1 MKVRIVEG
9 YWICPKCNTRC
20 RGADQDC
27 DNCGAVRTADVK
39 FHLDKGAPAITD
51 AKELELARSGP
62 DWICGF
68 CGNTSPAGEKNCT
81 GCGSLRSDGTKRQTG
96 NKPETPDGGGKIA
109 KEVSQTPAKP
119 EVPRKPISRNTKIGC
134 GMFLLLLVLLMI
146 VDSFEKPGKI
156 EVKQTFWE
164 RTIERE
170 QYQSS
175 RSSDWHDRVPSNA
188 IIISRSSEI
197 RRYNSI
203 PDGYEEFDEDYTV
216 RVQTGEREVEETI
229 DLGNGRFEIRTR
241 TVPEYESET
250 RTRRVRR
257 QKYRKEPVFDEK
269 VTFDVL
275 DWELISRVTATGSNS
290 LPEWP
295 DTKAVTRDPPQEGDI
310 KERKRKEYFSISVL
324 VPGETTESSYDKI
337 DSKPI
342 TCEQFI
348 QLEPGTVWDVT
359 FSGLGRLVN
368 IKGLSDKSLQ

>member
-9 YWICPKCNTRC
+9 YWVCPKCSSRC

-51 AKELELARSGP
+51 AKELELAKAGP

-68 CGNTSPAGEKNCT
+68 CGNTSPAGEENCT
-81 GCGSLRSDGTKRQTG
+81 GCGSLRSDGKKRQTDK
-96 NKPETPDGGGKIA
+96 KPETPDSGGKKD
-109 KEVSQTPAKP
+109 KEAPKIPDKP
-119 EVPRKPISRNTKIGC
+119 ETPRKPLSRNTKIGC
-134 GMFLLLLVLLMI
+134 GMFLLLLVLLLI

-156 EVKQTFWE
+156 EIKQTFWE

-175 RSSDWHDRVPSNA
+175 RSSDWHDRVPKNA
-188 IIISRSSEI
+188 NVISRSSEI
-197 RRYNSI
+197 RSYNSI
-203 PDGYEEFDEDYTV
+203 PDGYEEVDEDYTV
-216 RVQTGEREVEETI
+216 RVKTGEREVEETV

-275 DWELISRVTATGSNS
+275 DWERIDKVIATGSNS

-295 DTKAVTRDPPQEGDI
+295 DAKTVTRNPPQEGDI
-310 KERKRKEYFSISVL
+310 RERKRKEYFRISVL
-324 VPGETTESSYDKI
+324 VPGETTESSYDTI
-337 DSKPI
+337 DTEPI

-348 QLEPGTVWDVT
+348 QLQPGTAWDVV
-359 FSGLGRLVN
+359 FSGLGRLVS
-368 IKGLSDKSLQ
+368 IKGLSDKPLQ

>member
-9 YWICPKCNTRC
+9 YWICPRCNTRC

-51 AKELELARSGP
+51 EKELELAKAGP

-96 NKPETPDGGGKIA
+96 KKPETPESGGSTN
-109 KEVSQTPAKP
+109 KEALNKPAQP
-119 EVPRKPISRNTKIGC
+119 ATPRKPVSRNTKIGC
-134 GMFLLLLVLLMI
+134 GMFLLLLVLLLI

-156 EVKQTFWE
+156 EIKQTFWE

-175 RSSDWHDRVPSNA
+175 RSSDWHDRVPENA
-188 IIISRSSEI
+188 TIISKSTEI
-197 RRYNSI
+197 RSYNSI
-203 PDGYEEFDEDYTV
+203 PDGYEEVDEEYTV
-216 RVQTGEREVEETI
+216 SVRSGEREVEETV

-241 TVPEYESET
+241 TVPEYENET

-257 QKYRKEPVFDEK
+257 QKYRKEPVYDEM

-275 DWELISRVTATGSNS
+275 DWERIDKVIATGSNS
-290 LPEWP
+290 
-295 DTKAVTRDPPQEGDI
+295 
-310 KERKRKEYFSISVL
+310 
-324 VPGETTESSYDKI
+324 
-337 DSKPI
+337 
-342 TCEQFI
+342 
-348 QLEPGTVWDVT
+348 
-359 FSGLGRLVN
+359 
-368 IKGLSDKSLQ
+368 